1 MNCVTGRMLVLTRK
15 KRNAPREIQLT
26 VILTTSSTW
35 IELVMKKDIYGQNQE
50 LNETNL
56 VRIYLK
62 IY

>member
-1 MNCVTGRMLVLTRK
+1 MLVLTRK